1 MTDPILT
8 GRAQHLDVP
17 ALTVDDLDEPHTATQ
32 FCVVDSLG
40 IRYIYGDQS
49 WVAHGD
55 ALRHQHP
62 DGHIERREITLTYGE
77 WMPV

>member
-8 GRAQHLDVP
+8 GRAQLLDVA
-17 ALTVDDLDEPHTATQ
+17 ALTVDGLDEPHTATQ
-32 FCVVDSLG
+32 FCVVENG
-40 IRYIYGDQS
+40 RRHVYGDQS

-55 ALRHQHP
+55 VLRQEHP

-77 WMPV
+77 WMPA